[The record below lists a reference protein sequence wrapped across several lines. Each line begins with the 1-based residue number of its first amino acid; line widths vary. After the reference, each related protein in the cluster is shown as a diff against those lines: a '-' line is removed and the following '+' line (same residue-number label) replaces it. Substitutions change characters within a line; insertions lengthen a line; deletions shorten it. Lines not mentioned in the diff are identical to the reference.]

1 MQHTPISEAQRGVLT
16 VLSKLGFDIS
26 KRNLDEYRKYYDS
39 INTSEYIN
47 KVFEISN
54 VKEVI
59 MTNDPFD
66 EKERK
71 IWEKGYNKDSRFI
84 SSLRIDPLLN
94 DFDTIYLK
102 LNQWGYDVKFE
113 LDNKSIEEIKR
124 FLSEWVRKTD
134 SVYMA
139 VSLPPSFTI
148 INDNTYKKKI
158 IEKCVL
164 PVCREFNI
172 PFAMMIGVKRA
183 ANPRL
188 SLAGDFLGKADI
200 SEVEYLCR
208 EFMDNKFMIT
218 MLSKENQH
226 ELAILAR
233 KFRNL
238 MVFGCWWFLNN
249 PSMIDEITRIRME
262 TLGLSFIPQH
272 SDSRVID
279 QLIYKW
285 YHSKKIIS
293 SVLIDKY
300 EDIMDSGW
308 VISEEEIRRDV
319 ESIFSNNFLGFY
331 KKTNLKLRRIKWLR

>member
-1 MQHTPISEAQRGVLT
+1 MQHTPVSEAQRGVLT

-39 INTSEYIN
+39 ISRSDYIN
-47 KVFEISN
+47 RVFEISN
-54 VKEVI
+54 VKEVV

-66 EKERK
+66 EKERQ
-71 IWEKGYNKDSRFI
+71 IWEKGYIKDSRFI

-113 LDNKSIEEIKR
+113 LDDKSIKEIKR
-124 FLSEWVRKTD
+124 FLCEWIRKTD

-148 INDNTYKKKI
+148 KNDNTYKKKI

-172 PFAMMIGVKRA
+172 PFAMMIGVKRG
-183 ANPRL
+183 ANPKL
-188 SLAGDFLGKADI
+188 SLAGDFLGKADV

-208 EFMDNKFMIT
+208 EFMHNKFMIT

-226 ELAILAR
+226 ELAILTR

-249 PSMIDEITRIRME
+249 PSMIDEITRIRIE

-285 YHSKKIIS
+285 DHSKKVIS

-300 EDIMDSGW
+300 EDIIDSGW

-319 ESIFSNNFLGFY
+319 ESIFSTNFWNFI
-331 KKTNLKLRRIKWLR
+331 KKKI